1 MTKPIDVSYTDMQV
15 VLRAQSPAFCR
26 CAGGNCGGAGCDCS
40 KAFSIA
46 SDCLDQV
53 GGAFFVKLSRSNNSI
68 RRLVCCLA
76 QSNDRASDDQIFQV
90 LGKTSII
97 DDLVEERE
105 LAVRVAALHCTRE
118 KAKTINKRWKRN
130 KKHAGKM
137 ANVPRI
143 LTIPSPQIGDIQCCN
158 LNVLS
163 ASMKS
168 KGPKSVAMELNSES
182 LTWLANA
189 IDWQYNHGDVKSAF
203 VHARCE
209 RKRAAGAIG
218 NSDSDSDTSTYSK
231 ESAGDDDA
239 VGDQVAQPQEEPVQ
253 PEDVVEPEAS
263 AATSS
268 AAEEPLKAQP
278 ASAATSSAATSSAA
292 EAPVQPKAPAQKAQP
307 PAQKA
312 QLKLSDMF
320 RRA

>member
-1 MTKPIDVSYTDMQV
+1 
-15 VLRAQSPAFCR
+15 
-26 CAGGNCGGAGCDCS
+26 
-40 KAFSIA
+40 
-46 SDCLDQV
+46 
-53 GGAFFVKLSRSNNSI
+53 
-68 RRLVCCLA
+68 
-76 QSNDRASDDQIFQV
+76 
-90 LGKTSII
+90 
-97 DDLVEERE
+97 
-105 LAVRVAALHCTRE
+105 
-118 KAKTINKRWKRN
+118 
-130 KKHAGKM
+130 
-137 ANVPRI
+137 
-143 LTIPSPQIGDIQCCN
+143 
-158 LNVLS
+158 
-163 ASMKS
+163 
-168 KGPKSVAMELNSES
+168 MELNSES

-253 PEDVVEPEAS
+253 PEDVVEPEA
-263 AATSS
+263 ASS
-268 AAEEPLKAQP
+268 V
-278 ASAATSSAATSSAA
+278 A
-292 EAPVQPKAPAQKAQP
+292 EAPVQPEAPARKAQP

>member
-15 VLRAQSPAFCR
+15 VLQAQSPAFCR

-105 LAVRVAALHCTRE
+105 LAVRVAALHGTRE
-118 KAKTINKRWKRN
+118 KAKTINKRGKRN

-137 ANVPRI
+137 ANVPRV
-143 LTIPSPQIGDIQCCN
+143 LTIPSPQIGHIPCCN

-263 AATSS
+263 AATSL

-292 EAPVQPKAPAQKAQP
+292 EAPVQPEAPARKAQP